1 MVFDTSEYG
10 VPQTRKRVFVIG
22 VKKKYSKLIPKI
34 YEDLINVQ
42 KDKNK
47 YTVKDAISDL
57 PSLKP
62 GEGTDKVKLIKKN
75 KNSYLK
81 KIANSK
87 FVFNHVAR
95 NHN

>member
-57 PSLKP
+57 TPLKP
-62 GEGTDKVKLIKKN
+62 GEGTDKVKLIKK
-75 KNSYLK
+75 
-81 KIANSK
+81 
-87 FVFNHVAR
+87 
-95 NHN
+95 